1 MATKKATPWGKAAL
15 VDEVVV
21 EQQAPGR
28 GFATHVQ
35 LLETVDG
42 KRLVRLAYS
51 TSEQHSVRRGP
62 VTMTTDD
69 LGRLLEELAEHPE
82 LASAF
87 GLNDVVKRGGARPRR
102 PSGLG
107 LRRRA
112 SPG

>member
-1 MATKKATPWGKAAL
+1 MATKKATLWGKAAL

-21 EQQAPGR
+21 AQHAPGR
-28 GFATHVQ
+28 EFSMHVQ
-35 LLETVDG
+35 LLETADG
-42 KRLVRLAYS
+42 ARLVRLAYS
-51 TSEQHSVRRGP
+51 TAEQSSVRRGP

-69 LGRLLEELAEHPE
+69 LGRLLAELAGHPE
-82 LASAF
+82 LAAAF
-87 GLNDVVKRGGARPRR
+87 GLNGSGARPRR